1 MKYLAY
7 ILILGVLS
15 CWIAC
20 GPVEKTSFSQDYVL
34 IPWKNQVEVHTIPFD
49 SLQTSDP
56 FIFADRETQMY
67 YLVCSGGTMWKSRN
81 LSEWTGP
88 YAFLEVDTLS
98 WIGKN
103 PWIWAPQLHQYK
115 DKYYCFVTF
124 TNPEL
129 IVDTVPDRYKVQ
141 RRATKILVSEKVD
154 GPYRPLTE
162 QEYFPKKWSVN
173 DGTLWVENETPYMV
187 FGHGWM
193 QTVDG
198 QINFVQL
205 SSDLSQTVGEFSR
218 MFQASEA
225 SWSRDMQEI
234 GELTFGMMLDGHAA
248 DGPFLFRTGT
258 GKLGMLWS
266 GWGEKRCAQGVAY
279 SQSGSLSGPWLQVK
293 EPLVADNSGHA
304 MLFHTFDGKQLML
317 LHHQSLDMRNPGP
330 RRPLLLEVD
339 TSGDELKI
347 LRRYEPSSNRVD

>member
-1 MKYLAY
+1 MKFLAY
-7 ILILGVLS
+7 ILMLGILVSWG
-15 CWIAC
+15 AC
-20 GPVEKTSFSQDYVL
+20 GPMETKSSVREYTL
-34 IPWKNQVEVHTIPFD
+34 IPYGNKEEIRTFSFD

-56 FIFADRETQMY
+56 FIFADKTTQLY

-103 PWIWAPQLHQYK
+103 PWIWSPQVHQYK
-115 DKYYCFVTF
+115 GKYYCFVTF

-129 IVDTVPDRYKVQ
+129 IVDTVPERYKVQ
-141 RRATKILVSEKVD
+141 RRTTKILVSEKVD

-162 QEYFPKKWSVN
+162 QEYFPEEWSVL

-193 QTVDG
+193 QTIDG
-198 QINFVQL
+198 KINFIQL
-205 SSDLSQTVGEFSR
+205 SSDLSQAIGEPSCL
-218 MFQASEA
+218 FQASEA

-266 GWGEKRCAQGVAY
+266 GWGEKRCTQGVAY
-279 SQSGSLSGPWLQVK
+279 SQSGSLFGPWLQIE

-304 MLFHTFDGKQLML
+304 MLF
-317 LHHQSLDMRNPGP
+317 
-330 RRPLLLEVD
+330 
-339 TSGDELKI
+339 
-347 LRRYEPSSNRVD
+347 